1 MNFAI
6 KRSGLPQPGREIS
19 LEKFTLGLS
28 HIVSGGATFGIGAKD
43 TPIHVAKGDYIGKLR
58 WLSRKYVV
66 LWDEQDKRGWLV
78 NGVSALLHAL
88 LGSLEFSRTDV
99 FKAVFQL
106 DMAKFKHNQAPAT
119 HTSAIDVLLNEENRR
134 MVLYQSSSST
144 TTETVVDK
152 NGVATTSTKT
162 TTTNCTVEDKV
173 VELYEYFERM
183 IEYKT
188 TIETSPGIKTK
199 LQRPLQHLEGW
210 DFNELVSMRDPLYLR
225 VATLGPNS
233 FSWVKFTRS
242 IHAITLFGKG
252 FGNILRNG
260 NIQDRVPCH
269 HLSEV
274 PTQQCYLSVGN
285 SDLMSIIENFDG
297 DTTTDPMRL
306 TTNLVWHNA
315 SYPRDPFDACPCV
328 EGNDRPGFPVQ
339 QILPSGL
346 RSRLV
351 GPTSNLDDFEQGAVV
366 FGQSNPFGLCR
377 WILSNHG
384 KCEDARSTLDLP
396 ESHRRSLSADN
407 IGAVLSSHQPSSSI
421 TTQSPRASRS
431 SSSTRS
437 SPMTNLTSSDSD
449 RPVAPSD
456 SSVEAKH
463 TDGLVAGNNTPPT
476 RDDPSPSPVQVSTRS
491 DLDALSAVSPIP
503 STGPVPD
510 ITISRTPIMEASVK
524 RRSRLL
530 EKLWSKDGAGHS

>member
-1 MNFAI
+1 MNYAI
-6 KRSGLPQPGREIS
+6 KRSGLPQPGREVS

-28 HIVSGGATFGIGAKD
+28 HFVSGGATFGIGAKD
-43 TPIHVAKGDYIGKLR
+43 TPIHVTKGDYIGKLR
-58 WLSRKYVV
+58 WISRKYVV
-66 LWDEQDKRGWLV
+66 LWDEQDKRGWLM

-88 LGSLEFSRTDV
+88 LGSLEFSRTDH
-99 FKAVFQL
+99 FKGAFEL
-106 DMAKFKHNQAPAT
+106 DIAKFKHNQAPT
-119 HTSAIDVLLNEENRR
+119 TYTSAIEVLLNEENRR
-134 MVLYQSSSST
+134 MVLYPSSSST

-173 VELYEYFERM
+173 IELYEYFERM

-252 FGNILRNG
+252 FGNILRNAG
-260 NIQDRVPCH
+260 IEDTVPCH

-274 PTQQCYLSVGN
+274 PTQQYYLSVGN
-285 SDLMSIIENFDG
+285 SDVLNIIENFDG
-297 DTTTDPMRL
+297 DTTTNPMRL

-315 SYPRDPFDACPCV
+315 SYPRDPFDACPCI
-328 EGNDRPGFPVQ
+328 EGNDHPAFPVQ

-346 RSRLV
+346 RSRLI
-351 GPTSNLDDFEQGAVV
+351 GPTNSLDDFEHGAVV

-384 KCEDARSTLDLP
+384 KCEDASRPVLDLP
-396 ESHRRSLSADN
+396 DSHGKGLSADN
-407 IGAVLSSHQPSSSI
+407 IDAM
-421 TTQSPRASRS
+421 S
-431 SSSTRS
+431 SSSLRTSRS
-437 SPMTNLTSSDSD
+437 SPMTSLASSDSD
-449 RPVAPSD
+449 RIGAPSD
-456 SSVEAKH
+456 SSTEVKQ
-463 TDGLVAGNNTPPT
+463 TDGLMTGSSTTPT
-476 RDDPSPSPVQVSTRS
+476 EATVNSSPSPVHKIQGPGST
-491 DLDALSAVSPIP
+491 DLDVSSAVSPIR
-503 STGPVPD
+503 SSRPVSD
-510 ITISRTPIMEASVK
+510 TAISRTPVMETNVK
-524 RRSRLL
+524 RRSGLFERFRG
-530 EKLWSKDGAGHS
+530 KHGADHS